1 MKSYV
6 DALEVVLQSAINS
19 ELSRTKNDYAAAL
32 NRCGDLIE
40 RLSIQ
45 LRKKKPK
52 DVLSEELCYEA
63 DVYLNVL
70 SGLKDDHTYYP
81 KSTQDFYD
89 YVDRKSK
96 EAGWGVERTPIK
108 KPKGKTK

>member
-1 MKSYV
+1 M
-6 DALEVVLQSAINS
+6 
-19 ELSRTKNDYAAAL
+19 
-32 NRCGDLIE
+32 
-40 RLSIQ
+40 
-45 LRKKKPK
+45 
-52 DVLSEELCYEA
+52 LSEELCYEA

-96 EAGWGVERTPIK
+96 EASWGVERTSIK